1 MQSTLTQRDRIFRQF
16 QIHKFK
22 RESMFPTVTLT
33 INMNVTHLAELK
45 RKWNETHST
54 AHLTF
59 THIVI
64 KAVADTLMNYPVLY
78 SLSEGTNIIPSKDLI
93 LNIPV
98 DVEKHV
104 EYIVI
109 HQPESKTILDIS
121 QECQSEIEKI
131 RNGNGEF
138 MNFLMEMFQVPA
150 KAANHSPADFMQH
163 YGNFVISNMG
173 SFHIDS
179 GSLAITAPLIA
190 GLCLG
195 AITPIV
201 KCQANSFIEVMNL
214 PMTISFDHRAID
226 GAYAGKFLNDVK
238 KLLENPEQIF
248 QLT

>member
-1 MQSTLTQRDRIFRQF
+1 MQSTVTQRDIMFRRF

-33 INMNVTHLAELK
+33 ININVTHLAELK
-45 RKWNETHST
+45 RKWNEMHSCI

-59 THIVI
+59 THIII
-64 KAVADTLMNYPVLY
+64 KAVADTLMNYPELY
-78 SLSEGTNIIPSKDLI
+78 SLSEGTNIIPSSDLI

-98 DVEKHV
+98 AVEKHV

-109 HQPESKTILDIS
+109 NQPESKNILDIS
-121 QECQSEIEKI
+121 QECQSEISKI

-138 MNFLMEMFQVPA
+138 MNFLIHMFKVPV
-150 KAANHSPADFMQH
+150 KAANHSPVEFMQH

-173 SFHIDS
+173 SFHVDS
-179 GSLAITAPLIA
+179 GSLAITEPLIA

-201 KCQANSFIEVMNL
+201 KCQANSFIEVMNI
-214 PMTISFDHRAID
+214 PITISFDHRAID
-226 GAYAGKFLNDVK
+226 GAYAGNFLNDVK

-248 QLT
+248 CS